1 MHRRHFTV
9 IQDGRCLT
17 SQTTAPAAV
26 RRFASHTGRRSLG
39 AALLAPPPPAGW
51 RMGKALAPRGSALRF
66 SPPAAG
72 AATAALQPPARCR
85 TLTPSLPPGSNP
97 SHVVMAYRPRPNAL
111 SARIQFR
118 LTPDERTEMEAQADA
133 AGMTLSTYTR
143 HRILG
148 HRVLAHAD
156 DVTIRELRRLG
167 GLLKLVHTQSRGA
180 YSGQTA
186 DALGA
191 LKAAIERIA
200 ND

>member
-1 MHRRHFTV
+1 MV
-9 IQDGRCLT
+9 Y
-17 SQTTAPAAV
+17 P
-26 RRFASHTGRRSLG
+26 
-39 AALLAPPPPAGW
+39 
-51 RMGKALAPRGSALRF
+51 
-66 SPPAAG
+66 
-72 AATAALQPPARCR
+72 
-85 TLTPSLPPGSNP
+85 
-97 SHVVMAYRPRPNAL
+97 PRPDAL

-118 LTPDERTEMEAQADA
+118 LTPDERAQVGTQADA

-180 YSGQTA
+180 YSAQTA
-186 DALGA
+186 AALGDI
-191 LKAAIERIA
+191 KAAIERIA